1 MGAVDFEPGG
11 LQRLIGDAAPRVDAV
26 YPARVPDTQLVH
38 LASALVSDDG
48 DVSMRAICPGG
59 QSITAVLEPVEADAV
74 FVWCPACR
82 SWADAAG
89 VKLPRSR

>member
-1 MGAVDFEPGG
+1 MGLEPDG
-11 LQRLIGDAAPRVDAV
+11 LRGLIDGAAPRVDVV

-38 LASALVSDDG
+38 LATAQVSDDG
-48 DVSMRAICPGG
+48 DVNMRAICPGG
-59 QSITAVLEPVEADAV
+59 ATITAALEPVEAGSV

-82 SWADAAG
+82 SWAETAG

>member
-1 MGAVDFEPGG
+1 MAG
-11 LQRLIGDAAPRVDAV
+11 LERDGLRRLIGDAAPRVDAV

-38 LASALVSDDG
+38 LATADVSDDG
-48 DVSMRAICPGG
+48 DVTMRAICPGG
-59 QSITAVLEPVEADAV
+59 ERITAVLEPVEAGSV